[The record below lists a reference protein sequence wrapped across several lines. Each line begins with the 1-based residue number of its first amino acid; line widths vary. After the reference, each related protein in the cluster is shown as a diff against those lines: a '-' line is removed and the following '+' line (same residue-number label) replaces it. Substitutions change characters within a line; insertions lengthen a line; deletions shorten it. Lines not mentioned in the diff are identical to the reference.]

1 MTFDCF
7 FFVCKWTNKLVFC
20 LGKKLYLNLSK
31 ALAYKEKSFTPL
43 TAKMPNSVRTHTNTY
58 SKKGI
63 KSRCD
68 LGASGIM
75 DIVENIDQGPMLK
88 TF

>member
-1 MTFDCF
+1 
-7 FFVCKWTNKLVFC
+7 
-20 LGKKLYLNLSK
+20 
-31 ALAYKEKSFTPL
+31 
-43 TAKMPNSVRTHTNTY
+43 MPNSVRTHTNTY

-88 TF
+88 KLFMAVIYNFS